1 MASLDNTDSQV
12 YSSVQDYYGK
22 VLESS
27 SDLKTNACTAGTKPT
42 PYLCKIIS
50 AIPKAVNDKF
60 YGCGNPIPLG
70 IQGLDLL
77 DLGSGSGRDCYLAAS
92 LVGPKGSVTGVDMTD
107 EQLQTARGNIDEY
120 AQTLGYQPNMRF
132 LTGYIEDL
140 KQTGVPDSSV
150 DICISNC
157 VVNMSPD
164 KRSVFK
170 GVYSAL
176 RQGGE
181 FHFSDMYADKR
192 VSDEAR
198 KHKVLINEGMGG
210 SLYVEDFE
218 QMVREIGFVQ
228 PRVLAISHIK
238 VYDQQLQSMV
248 GDTKFYSITYRLFKL
263 PKDSGELEEEKKR
276 QEVLAQSAVYNGL
289 IDGQPDQYVL
299 DIDNTFRRDVPCAVD
314 ADTLAILRNSWL
326 RKYFAFVPAQDSA
339 GAGGSEWTSESAK
352 PSTVEL
358 MRETYEKSQK
368 GCCDSTQ
375 QSCL

>member
-50 AIPKAVNDKF
+50 TIPKAVNDKF

-92 LVGPKGSVTGVDMTD
+92 LVGPRGSVTGVDMTD
-107 EQLQTARGNIDEY
+107 EQLQTARENIEEY
-120 AQTLGYQPNMRF
+120 AKTLGYKPNMRF

-140 KQTGVPDSSV
+140 KQTGVSDLSV

-164 KRSVFK
+164 KKSVFK
-170 GVYSAL
+170 GVYDAL
-176 RQGGE
+176 REGGE
-181 FHFSDMYADKR
+181 FHFSDMYADAR
-192 VSDEAR
+192 VSSEAR
-198 KHKVLINEGMGG
+198 KHKILISEGMGG

-218 QMVREIGFVQ
+218 RIAKEEIGFVQ
-228 PRVLAISHIK
+228 PRVLAISHIR

-263 PKDSGELEEEKKR
+263 PENNSESENLT
-276 QEVLAQSAVYNGL
+276 QSVVYNGL
-289 IDGQPDQYVL
+289 IDGQPDRYVL
-299 DIDNTFRRDVPCAVD
+299 DINNTFNHDEPCVVD
-314 ADTLAILRNSWL
+314 PDTLKILKHSWL
-326 RKYFAFVPAQDSA
+326 SKYFSFVPAQKDNC
-339 GAGGSEWTSESAK
+339 GSESAK
-352 PSTVEL
+352 QTARVSTTEL
-358 MRETYEKSQK
+358 MREAYEKSEK
-368 GCCDSTQ
+368 KCCGSKPS
-375 QSCL
+375 SCQ